1 LKQIN
6 LEEMVENIIEVL
18 IKEPSAPRDV
28 EIPNDYQGKRNLVR
42 ALLNIREP
50 KPLNQQLVE
59 EIDSLLQSEL
69 TNKRIV
75 EVDKLESLAEI
86 FPSNPFSKSDKL
98 ILWQGDI
105 TQLNADVIVNAA
117 NKQMLGCFQ
126 PLHSCIDNAIN
137 SACGNI

>member
-1 LKQIN
+1 MSKYL
-6 LEEMVENIIEVL
+6 
-18 IKEPSAPRDV
+18 
-28 EIPNDYQGKRNLVR
+28 NDYQGKRNLVR

-59 EIDSLLQSEL
+59 EIDSLDSLLQSEL